1 MADELYEAGHLVRLY
16 WEPTPGDP
24 FEEILDI
31 TSGDLSYGGTSNATE
46 VTSRGQK
53 VDSHFSSPVVRR
65 DPRTFQITLNPGST
79 QDVALK
85 AAWVDKQVRGWK
97 MQGVDP
103 AGNPSDAYI
112 IESGAL
118 LNYTVVNPHGDGP
131 VRAELAYRPTGAF
144 IIDGVTVS

>member
-24 FEEILDI
+24 FEEIGDI

-46 VTSRGQK
+46 VTSRGQR
-53 VDSHFSSPVVRR
+53 VDSHFTSPVVRR
-65 DPRTFQITLNPGST
+65 EARSFQITRNPGT
-79 QDVALK
+79 AQDTELQE
-85 AAWVDKQVRGWK
+85 AWIDKQVRGWK

-144 IIDGVTVS
+144 IIGGTLVS